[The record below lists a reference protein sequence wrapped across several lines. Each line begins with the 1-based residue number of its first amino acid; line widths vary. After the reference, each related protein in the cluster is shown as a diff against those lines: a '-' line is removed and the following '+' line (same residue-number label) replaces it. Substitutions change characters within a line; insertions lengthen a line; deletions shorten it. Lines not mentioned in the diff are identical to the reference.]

1 MHIHEA
7 DSPISPGTETA
18 MHEDLNLCYENWTTP
33 LAAAELVEIFR
44 KKPLFPKVYKDFIF
58 QTMIECQ
65 TGQDRLVAPLLD
77 KKVTVGHKT
86 GVYGKG
92 FDATFAEVLHLV
104 LHQGDERSNDNAN
117 PFLGESRHLKGDGLT
132 ASRRHEPQCIFAFA
146 DTGDDLLLQVAEGVI
161 SPILF

>member
-1 MHIHEA
+1 MTFVNCNHRDFHRPQFGAEYVRVQTFRRNIEEFV
-7 DSPISPGTETA
+7 ITEDA
-18 MHEDLNLCYENWTTP
+18 VFKCSENFLP
-33 LAAAELVEIFR
+33 CHA
-44 KKPLFPKVYKDFIF
+44 
-58 QTMIECQ
+58 
-65 TGQDRLVAPLLD
+65 
-77 KKVTVGHKT
+77 

-132 ASRRHEPQCIFAFA
+132 ASGRHEPQCIFAFA
-146 DTGDDLLLQVAEGVI
+146 DTGNDLLLQVAEGVI